1 MDAQKFNELLG
12 ITGGKKDI
20 KEIAEKYYDSVKAH
34 ITWRFKGLVDPD
46 DAVQDI
52 FLKMM
57 EYEFKYYVDYPA
69 TWIYRFA
76 DNCVI
81 DALRKM
87 RPTEELPETV
97 RVVHFELEDTVVR
110 DEVKRA
116 MLKLDKLAQRILYMF
131 YWEKYELI
139 EVAAELKMSYVSVR
153 AKVSRSYKKLKEFLK
168 S

>member
-110 DEVKRA
+110 KCLEELRSGNNEFVQAEKTIKKALCDLHMRSVDYFMEHFVPAFSLTLDE
-116 MLKLDKLAQRILYMF
+116 LEGL
-131 YWEKYELI
+131 
-139 EVAAELKMSYVSVR
+139 
-153 AKVSRSYKKLKEFLK
+153 
-168 S
+168 